1 MEIIIENCSSAGAS
15 FTEHTNKTLLLCN
28 ELIVGNENKVA
39 PFITFRRQL
48 ETEKNVNDNNAR
60 NIYPLLRYC
69 GFINYEKSSD
79 LCYSNFFTN
88 LGEAY
93 VKILESISILDNSDG
108 PLSPDEKAAKEN
120 LVSFQQNLIVEGIKN
135 LLKNDDCNYK
145 KELIACANSIYN
157 FNGIDKNEFAYLLF
171 EFKKSDTN
179 YIMNM
184 RENIQKYRDGKLH
197 FDVKINIRNDDK
209 NSTNERKLEDISYLT
224 SYNYFISLFVQAGF
238 LEKSKNRYDI
248 ILSKKNVL
256 KELFSMEK

>member
-28 ELIVGNENKVA
+28 ELIAGNENKIA

-48 ETEKNVNDNNAR
+48 EAEKKVNDNNAR

-79 LCYSNFFTN
+79 LCYGDFFTN
-88 LGEAY
+88 LGKAY
-93 VKILESISILDNSDG
+93 VKIIESISIIDNAEGS
-108 PLSPDEKAAKEN
+108 LSADEKAAKDN
-120 LVSFQQNLIVEGIKN
+120 LKSFQQNLIVEGIKN
-135 LLKNDDCNYK
+135 LLKNDACHYT
-145 KELIACANSIYN
+145 KELIACGNSIYN
-157 FNGIDKNEFAYLLF
+157 FNGIDKNEFAYLLY

-179 YIMNM
+179 YITNM
-184 RENIQKYRDGKLH
+184 RENIQKYRDGNLQ

-224 SYNYFISLFVQAGF
+224 SYNYFISLFVQTGF
-238 LEKSKNRYDI
+238 LEKAKNRYDI
-248 ILSKKNVL
+248 VLNKKNAL
-256 KELFSMEK
+256 KELLGMEK